1 VELNNTWRKTASTI
15 YEKPRDSKMLGAVE
29 IDITHV
35 EEFIAQK
42 RKEGIKITLTHIFAL
57 VVGKAVKHNV
67 PELNCYLTRGKI
79 FQRKTVDAMIS
90 VLIGKNQ
97 MGSVIVKDIDNY
109 NIVELSNYLDQQILD
124 AKDKKGDQSKKKKN
138 LLASVPWPFRKPLF
152 NFIRWTSQDLGIII
166 PGIGIKPDAFGTFIL
181 SNIGTLGLDVGFGS
195 LMPPSNLAFV
205 MFMGKSQKK
214 PIVVNDEIVIRK
226 MISLTS
232 VLDHRI
238 IDGSHGGNLFRAIKK
253 YLAEPEKL

>member
-15 YEKPRDSKMLGAVE
+15 YEKPKDSKMLGAVE
-29 IDITHV
+29 LDITHV
-35 EEFIAQK
+35 EEFIASK

-57 VVGKAVKHNV
+57 AIGKAIKHEI

-79 FQRKTVDAMIS
+79 RQRKTIDAMIS
-90 VLIGKNQ
+90 VLIGNQ
-97 MGSVIVKDIDNY
+97 MGSVIVKEIDQY
-109 NIVELSNYLDQQILD
+109 NIVDLAKHLDEKI
-124 AKDKKGDQSKKKKN
+124 AKAKAKLTDNNRKKKN
-138 LLASVPWPFRKPLF
+138 LLASIPWPFRKPLF
-152 NFIRWTSQDLGIII
+152 NFIRWTSQDLGIVL
-166 PGIGIKPDAFGTFIL
+166 PGIGIKPDAFGSFIL

-195 LMPPSNLAFV
+195 LLPPSNLAFV

-214 PIVVNDEIVIRK
+214 PVVVNDEIVIRK

-238 IDGSHGGNLFRAIKK
+238 VDGSHGGNLFRALKN
-253 YLAEPEKL
+253 YLSNPEDL

>member
-1 VELNNTWRKTASTI
+1 MELNNTWRKTASTI

-57 VVGKAVKHNV
+57 VVGKAVKHDV

-97 MGSVIVKDIDNY
+97 MGLVITI
-109 NIVELSNYLDQQILD
+109 
-124 AKDKKGDQSKKKKN
+124 
-138 LLASVPWPFRKPLF
+138 
-152 NFIRWTSQDLGIII
+152 TLGT
-166 PGIGIKPDAFGTFIL
+166 GIGSGVFFNGELI
-181 SNIGTLGLDVGFGS
+181 SNR
-195 LMPPSNLAFV
+195 
-205 MFMGKSQKK
+205 K
-214 PIVVNDEIVIRK
+214 VNK
-226 MISLTS
+226 
-232 VLDHRI
+232 
-238 IDGSHGGNLFRAIKK
+238 
-253 YLAEPEKL
+253 

>member
-1 VELNNTWRKTASTI
+1 MELNNTWRKTASTI

-57 VVGKAVKHNV
+57 VVGKAVKHDV

-97 MGSVIVKDIDNY
+97 MGSVIVKGIDNY
-109 NIVELSNYLDQQILD
+109 SIVGLSNYLDQQIIE
-124 AKDKKGDQSKKKKN
+124 AKEKKGDHSKKKKN